1 MSGLY
6 NNNSNPIPGNG
17 ADVFG
22 DKLVGNQFV
31 DGTSQFTLGN
41 FSITSNFTQKNS
53 RDFSLGNFSE
63 PINLETLQITDISES
78 KLLASNKLE
87 VFIKFDRSKV
97 SNYTLY
103 GSLRERLK
111 VAVQQVI
118 RKFPASMKFD
128 QFRTWADFLS
138 GETATNITFNPN
150 TNETNLNLNLYT
162 LFNPFGLEFTQASL
176 IPTGDEFNELRNLL
190 FSFKKYSLY
199 LNNVQYPLTF
209 IQATSGNTN
218 LGSLNIKVT
227 GNPFS
232 GQSSTVDTFHIK
244 PNTLTIEES
253 FDSLEDIEKFLVE
266 RKSNPIYTAK
276 FQQPQEGANGVIVK
290 GKTFI
295 TWPSTEDGNII
306 ISGSLFDAYL
316 SQLFDVAD
324 TFDSYKTNLVS
335 RFLTTAA
342 FKEFDTYDEKVDK
355 ILKIYG
361 RSFDDV
367 KKYIDGLAYMTNVT
381 YDSQNNVPNELL
393 KNLAQ
398 TLGWGTP
405 SAIKNEGFLDTLFKR
420 NENPEYPSQGVSP
433 TPSELDF
440 ELYRRLLV
448 NTAYLF
454 KSKGTRRGIEFMLR
468 FVGAPEAL
476 IEFNEHVYVAG
487 QPMNMQKFKEFELK
501 ISGGTY
507 TEEQPVLQTYFSAA
521 TNSFPPIIVT
531 GFSQGYETITKNTT
545 VNPSALPVDKDGYPT
560 IPKYGPNAYFQ
571 AGAGWFE
578 ETTEHTGKEV
588 VDFNTSVFTGNT
600 PFIKTKLNKFTYGEP
615 YLQLYRKFPDSKL
628 GFPIVR
634 TVDNKKSWVKKDSND
649 FRYLNL
655 ADRGTNY
662 QTKNDKLV
670 INVKNVDVFLNVGQG
685 LEWDVWNHSR
695 RYSCPFGP
703 NALSSPY
710 PGVGGPDWTEIL
722 ADATK
727 LSFFEFAQKFWTV
740 LINVKNR
747 QTIDDGHAGGYPT
760 LLSIYLD
767 YMNSDQTCGIPS
779 NKYTYEKMIEY
790 VENMGDYWIR
800 LLEQLIPATTIWQGG
815 VKYEN
820 SIFHRYKYSY
830 KHEPLCEDLDCFGSF
845 VNCCYPITND
855 VLVNAFLDCGG
866 LEFSGATWQNKITLG
881 GTVYTGNTYYSSTTL
896 YDIPSTNVWLD
907 DMVGILSGITQDVT
921 DPNHNLTYYLIND
934 NNTPTGIQIDQPNC
948 VVIQGPCGTG
958 QEVCDCPPGYE
969 YDTVSELCVAYT
981 ASTTTS
987 GQTINKAGGN
997 NNYSSLGARF
1007 CIPGSYTTCGTGAPA
1022 SNFNVIGGVSNPFW
1036 DANGTTTGGRLNQV
1050 GVNSASMIGSTDFF
1064 GFSRC
1069 IEVAEEGEYLFA
1081 LAGDDE
1087 IRATLNGVQI
1097 VNNPWNGGLSSNNFR
1112 YWWVWPVTLNAG
1124 QNTLLLE
1131 GANGFATG
1139 PTSFGCEII
1148 GPFSA
1153 GTFTVNTDFDI
1164 FSTQAG
1170 IDTYTANTIFS
1181 SINEVGNTFNTETNT
1196 CPSGYTYDVCTDSCI
1211 KTTEPGCTTYP
1222 DGEDAWNFNNGS
1234 DPHTFKTEICLN
1246 IETNQVSPTPDKDI
1260 WVFYLYKEI
1269 GLAQTNAAKVAVDNW
1284 VSSLGTS
1291 YTGHVYHLPVINN
1304 RWLSWASLPK
1314 SGGTITIGTGL
1325 YFNNFTLPPGS
1336 GGSNYTIDPNVSD
1349 DVLMIGIIPDSR
1361 KSYHSDQDFNSCGFR
1376 TPQNDISDWSY
1387 ITTQPTSEYQTDF
1400 TEFSNVFN
1408 NYNSFQAFIYPVITG
1423 KPVPQTTFTFPLHI
1437 YGALSTSTVLPA
1449 DLVENPT
1456 VTALGGTLSAIT
1468 FSNPYTA
1475 LTATNLS
1482 TGYSGPGLEN
1492 FGFGASYDAG
1502 TNMCGGLTCSD
1513 LAFSNTC
1520 TSQPPFGTFDPTYFY
1535 TNGIFQSQLAQFLGS
1550 SATTTSNICEICV
1563 PICYNDEF
1571 IDVNLYDSSISY
1583 NYNDKVLDA
1592 QGNVYVWKG
1601 NDNSFTGLPSV
1612 DSEWILL
1619 GPIDAIPFLGGNNF
1633 TEGED
1638 CDNFDEVIEPPEVT
1652 GTTITT
1658 NPEIFKDGIFNVGGQ
1673 DCFVSTYNPCEELVD
1688 PCACDATYGEF
1699 DVSSTLFEL
1708 GDVVCCPGIP
1718 SEGITERKWVRTD
1731 NFGVCR
1737 DVALFIPS
1745 LCGEEPS
1752 IPKCWS
1758 LCDDETSGENRTS
1771 GGKSSKEHFSRPN
1784 RVPSLIVNDIVDPC
1798 DPEEPTEPTNS
1809 CLDCGDGNVKS
1820 MMLNLDFYDI
1830 PPNQVP
1836 QKVLDFAQNEDHLGE
1851 ISGPG
1856 TISSNKNPFKK
1867 ARINLCCLTDKLIH
1881 YFRVYNRIGPV
1892 PTNPQEI
1899 SYGHVEVN
1907 YDIDQ
1912 NTIVEFYYQPGRFG
1926 LGGDRDMID
1935 KLFMYIPPSTNQIQS
1950 TPPTIVDNPSVG
1962 NSLSTQNITFSSF
1975 FNSLNEICVQ
1985 IGRRNSQQQ
1994 LSFFKL
2000 RRYPDSS
2007 YLTDNGTGT
2016 NNAENND
2023 IFDRYWALDPKS
2035 LDGQGLYG
2043 AMSTREIIYVVGSTE
2058 GPIDLLRSNAY
2069 RYNWEMKMSCK
2080 GSEYQD
2086 IIFNPSMIENSQ
2098 LYTNGDVPF
2107 SLGCGTDTRT
2117 PLVNQNESSN
2127 RVPVR
2132 IADLTTKGNTFNIP
2146 VEKAM
2151 EEAGVNKDILKNY
2164 EVRNSEMYIISNTNP
2179 LTQSR
2184 NIEYNSPVTI
2194 TNTNGPTSEIFVE
2207 NNRKRI
2213 KLGWLDKVAKGSEN
2227 NLIIEFVSNENKS
2240 RFSQDIKQKSVGNG
2254 VLTLPNEEELPS
2266 SRNTRGEDN
2275 VSFYNSTDNRSLDIR
2290 VNDPNEPTPRKYVTY
2305 TDLRDWAINS
2315 IGEIKDLSNKQILY
2329 TSGGLVQGFQIG
2341 PTYTT
2346 NVANS
2351 QYLSGLVP
2359 IGDVETEFLIS
2370 TLGSFEDYVR
2380 NQTGSTSSGLTIS
2393 LSGINT
2399 NYSGYTNLSGYTDN
2413 QEQNISPDF
2422 VFDISLKGSSMSLGS
2437 NIAMSDPIMGEFR
2450 LIGDDRQL
2458 HPSIPLPL
2466 VEREP
2471 VLFNLTRQ
2479 EVSEGGEYF
2488 YYKIPK
2494 TQNYRLQY
2502 KSHLKLEYFDEGWC
2516 EYLNVYRNLTE
2527 NTFPNNDYEFKQLI
2541 NSSILYNGG
2550 FASAP
2555 AEYQEGNIANNYT
2568 QPYGYLTPVFG
2579 YSPNQGFGN
2588 FNTTVYIQR
2597 IISGTTSATT
2607 LGKYTVASNS
2617 TITPSA
2623 NETLILP
2630 YNDSDKF
2637 TDLYQCTGTTGTTAI
2652 FTKECDFY
2660 IDTGCV
2666 TLDKGDEIRLKVEI
2680 NWDSTTKA
2688 FTGSTTGTSVNL
2700 TLGSNYTTNPESRP
2714 WFRVINKECN
2724 VTTSNNYLYWQPNED
2739 SVLTESF
2746 INGKNV
2752 PPSPND
2758 KKGKLIL
2765 LNSIEEETNYLVPK
2779 VNKNNLNN
2787 LTYLDIP
2794 TDKNYKGP
2802 LKLIPTTEKTNNW
2815 VKAIEEGRI
2824 TDYRINDVKLLNI
2837 DKGSEVK
2844 WNIPV
2849 NFNNEVESIS
2859 LDDSSHTFVVQSTVG
2874 VKGTDKSFDI
2884 INTLEPNVTTESIK
2898 EPNNESKTLLDR
2910 GTISYISSRPLEDR
2924 TIDFRENHTIIR
2936 DKVII
2941 VESGVYDKDTPTP
2954 TPSRGEYCKCGKNTY
2969 LEVPKTSNYP
2979 CSKWCCATD
2988 YNGTEYYGCKGKT
3001 PAQWID
3007 GLYRDTNISTR
3018 PLIITEGKPPGVI
3031 RF

>member
-41 FSITSNFTQKNS
+41 FGITSNFTQKNS

-138 GETATNITFNPN
+138 GETATNITFNPS

-199 LNNVQYPLTF
+199 LNNVQYPLSF

-218 LGSLNIKVT
+218 LGSLNIKVI

-244 PNTLTIEES
+244 PNTLAIEES

-405 SAIKNEGFLDTLFKR
+405 SAIKNEGFLDTLFNR

-588 VDFNTSVFTGNT
+588 VDYTTSVFTGNT

-634 TVDNKKSWVKKDSND
+634 TVDNKKSWVKKDNND

-710 PGVGGPDWTEIL
+710 PGYGGPDWTEIL

-767 YMNSDQTCGIPS
+767 YINSDQTCGIPS

-820 SIFHRYKYSY
+820 SIFHRYKYAY
-830 KHEPLCEDLDCFGSF
+830 KHGPLCDDLECFGSF
-845 VNCCYPITND
+845 VNCCYPISND

-866 LEFSGATWQNKITLG
+866 LEFSGATWHNKITLG
-881 GTVYTGNTYYSSTTL
+881 GVEYTGNTYYSSTTL
-896 YDIPSTNVWLD
+896 YDIPSTQEWMQ
-907 DMVGILSGITQDVT
+907 DMTYILSGITQDST
-921 DPNHNLTYYLIND
+921 DSNSGLTYYQIND
-934 NNTPTGIQIDQPNC
+934 SVEPNMTSIREPNC
-948 VVIQGPCGTG
+948 IVIQGPCENGK
-958 QEVCDCPPGYE
+958 D
-969 YDTVSELCVAYT
+969 
-981 ASTTTS
+981 
-987 GQTINKAGGN
+987 IW
-997 NNYSSLGARF
+997 NY
-1007 CIPGSYTTCGTGAPA
+1007 
-1022 SNFNVIGGVSNPFW
+1022 
-1036 DANGTTTGGRLNQV
+1036 
-1050 GVNSASMIGSTDFF
+1050 
-1064 GFSRC
+1064 
-1069 IEVAEEGEYLFA
+1069 
-1081 LAGDDE
+1081 
-1087 IRATLNGVQI
+1087 
-1097 VNNPWNGGLSSNNFR
+1097 
-1112 YWWVWPVTLNAG
+1112 
-1124 QNTLLLE
+1124 
-1131 GANGFATG
+1131 
-1139 PTSFGCEII
+1139 
-1148 GPFSA
+1148 
-1153 GTFTVNTDFDI
+1153 
-1164 FSTQAG
+1164 
-1170 IDTYTANTIFS
+1170 
-1181 SINEVGNTFNTETNT
+1181 
-1196 CPSGYTYDVCTDSCI
+1196 
-1211 KTTEPGCTTYP
+1211 
-1222 DGEDAWNFNNGS
+1222 NNGS
-1234 DPHTFKTEICLN
+1234 DAHTFKTEICLN

-1260 WVFYLYKEI
+1260 WVFYLFQDL
-1269 GLAQTNAAKVAVDNW
+1269 GASQTNAAKVAIDNW
-1284 VSSLGTS
+1284 VNSLGTS
-1291 YTGHVYHLPVINN
+1291 YTGNVYHLPVKNN

-1314 SGGTITIGTGL
+1314 SGGTISIGTGT
-1325 YFNNFTLPPGS
+1325 YFTNNGFTLPPGS

-1349 DVLMIGIIPDSR
+1349 DVLMIGLIPDSR
-1361 KSYHSDQDFNSCGFR
+1361 KSYNGQQDLNSCGYR

-1387 ITTQPTSEYQTDF
+1387 GTNQPTSTYQTDF
-1400 TEFSNVFN
+1400 TEFSNTFN
-1408 NYNSFQAFIYPVITG
+1408 NYNTFQAFIYPVITG
-1423 KPVPQTTFTFPLHI
+1423 KPLPQSTLTFPLHL
-1437 YGALSTSTVLPA
+1437 YGALTTSTVSPA

-1456 VTALGGTLSAIT
+1456 VTALGGSLAAIT

-1475 LTATNLS
+1475 LTANNLS

-1492 FGFGASYDAG
+1492 FGFGTSYDAG
-1502 TNMCGGLTCSD
+1502 TNICGGLTCND
-1513 LAFSNTC
+1513 LGFNVSCVST
-1520 TSQPPFGTFDPTYFY
+1520 PPYGTFDPSYFY
-1535 TNGIFQSQLAQFLGS
+1535 TNGIFQSQLAQFLGP
-1550 SATTTSNICEICV
+1550 SAETTSNVCEICI

-1571 IDVNLYDSSISY
+1571 IDVNLYDSSVQY
-1583 NYNDKVLDA
+1583 NYNDKVLDS

-1612 DSEWILL
+1612 DSEWVLL
-1619 GPIDAIPFLGGNNF
+1619 GPVDAIPFLGGNNF

-1638 CDNFDEVIEPPEVT
+1638 CDNFDEVIEPLEVT

-1658 NPEIFKDGIFNVGGQ
+1658 NPELFKDGIFNVGAQ
-1673 DCFVSTYNPCEELVD
+1673 DCFVSTYSPCEELVD
-1688 PCACDATYGEF
+1688 PCACDVTYGMF

-1745 LCGEEPS
+1745 LCGEEPT

-1758 LCDDETSGENRTS
+1758 LCDDETSGENRTT
-1771 GGKSSKEHFSRPN
+1771 GGKWSKEQLYRPN
-1784 RVPSLIVNDIVDPC
+1784 KVPSLIVNDFVDPC
-1798 DPEEPTEPTNS
+1798 DPEEPTEPTNR
-1809 CLDCGDGNVKS
+1809 CLDCGDGDVKS
-1820 MMLNLDFYDI
+1820 MLLSLDFYDI
-1830 PPNQVP
+1830 TPNQVP
-1836 QKVLDFAQNEDHLGE
+1836 PKVLQFAMNEDQLGE
-1851 ISGPG
+1851 IATSSFQLPG
-1856 TISSNKNPFKK
+1856 NKKPFKK
-1867 ARINLCCLTDKLIH
+1867 ARINLCCLADKLVH
-1881 YFRVYNRIGPV
+1881 YFRVYNRLGPV
-1892 PTNPQEI
+1892 PSNPQEI

-1907 YDIDQ
+1907 YDIEQ
-1912 NTIVEFYYQPGRFG
+1912 NTIIEFYYQPGVFG
-1926 LGGDRDMID
+1926 LGGDGDVID
-1935 KLFMYIPPSTNQIQS
+1935 KLFMYVPPSTNQIQS
-1950 TPPTIVDNPSVG
+1950 TPVNIVDNPSVG
-1962 NSLSTQNITFSSF
+1962 NFLSTQFTEFASF
-1975 FNSLNEICVQ
+1975 FTSLNEICIQ
-1985 IGRRNSQQQ
+1985 IGRKNSQQQ

-2000 RRYPDSS
+2000 RKYPDSM

-2016 NNAENND
+2016 GNVEFND
-2023 IFDRYWALDPKS
+2023 IFDRYWAFSKTGGM
-2035 LDGQGLYG
+2035 GQGLYG
-2043 AMSTREIIYVVGSTE
+2043 AIESKEIIKVVGSTQ
-2058 GPIDLLRSNAY
+2058 PDWALLRNSNF
-2069 RYNWEMKMSCK
+2069 RYNWEMRMSCK
-2080 GSEYQD
+2080 GKEYQD
-2086 IIFNPSMIENSQ
+2086 INFVPNMVDNSA

-2107 SLGCGTDTRT
+2107 SMGCGTDMRT
-2117 PLVNQNESSN
+2117 PIVNQNESSN

-2132 IADLTTKGNTFNIP
+2132 VSDLATKGNTFNVP

-2151 EEAGVNKDILKNY
+2151 EETGVNKDNLKNY
-2164 EVRNSEMYIISNTNP
+2164 EVRSSEMYIISNTNP
-2179 LTQSR
+2179 LRQSR

-2194 TNTNGPTSEIFVE
+2194 TNTNGPTSETFIE

-2213 KLGWLDKVAKGSEN
+2213 KLGWLDKVAKGSDN
-2227 NLIIEFVSNENKS
+2227 NLIIEFVSTENQS

-2266 SRNTRGEDN
+2266 SRNRREEDN
-2275 VSFYNSTDNRSLDIR
+2275 VSFYNSTDNRSLDII
-2290 VNDPNEPTPRKYVTY
+2290 VNDPDEPTSRQYVTY

-2315 IGEIKDLSNKQILY
+2315 VGEIKDLSNKQILY

-2351 QYLSGLVP
+2351 QYISGIVP

-2370 TLGSFEDYVR
+2370 TLGSFDDYVR

-2450 LIGDDRQL
+2450 LIGDDREL

-2466 VEREP
+2466 VDREP

-2555 AEYQEGNIANNYT
+2555 VEYQEGNIANNYT

-2588 FNTTVYIQR
+2588 FNTTVYIEK
-2597 IISGTTSATT
+2597 ISSGTTSATT
-2607 LGKYTVASNS
+2607 LGKYTVASNP
-2617 TITPSA
+2617 TTTPSA

-2652 FTKECDFY
+2652 FTKECNLY

-2666 TLDKGDEIRLKVEI
+2666 TLNEGDEVRLKVEI

-2688 FTGSTTGTSVNL
+2688 FSGSTTGTSVNL
-2700 TLGSNYTTNPESRP
+2700 TLGSDYTTTPESRP

-2746 INGKNV
+2746 IDGKNI

-2758 KKGKLIL
+2758 NKGKLIL
-2765 LNSIEEETNYLVPK
+2765 LNSIEEETNYLIPK
-2779 VNKNNLNN
+2779 VNKNNLND

-2794 TDKNYKGP
+2794 AEKNYKGP
-2802 LKLIPTTEKTNNW
+2802 LKLIPTAEKTNNW

-2837 DKGSEVK
+2837 NKGSEVK

-2849 NFNNEVESIS
+2849 NVNNKVESIS

-2884 INTLEPNVTTESIK
+2884 INSLEPNITTESIK
-2898 EPNNESKTLLDR
+2898 EPSNESETLLDR